1 MTKLHTYLTAA
12 GKKQSDLARELGVS
26 RGYLSELV
34 NGAKKP
40 GLALATDIERAT
52 AGAVPASDW
61 HAPQTGD
68 AA

>member
-12 GKKQSDLARELGVS
+12 GKKQSELAKELGVS

-34 NGAKKP
+34 NGAKTP

-52 AGAVPASDW
+52 AGAVRASEW
-61 HAPQTGD
+61 HAPKAGD